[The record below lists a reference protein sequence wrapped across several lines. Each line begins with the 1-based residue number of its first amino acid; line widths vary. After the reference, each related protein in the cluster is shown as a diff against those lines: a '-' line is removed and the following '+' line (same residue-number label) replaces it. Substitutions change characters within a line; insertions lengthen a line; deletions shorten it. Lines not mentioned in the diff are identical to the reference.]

1 VVVKVV
7 WPDEDLDPDDVAG
20 ILFFYKTKIFFQNSY
35 IYILS
40 SFNWEMKSDISYDLA
55 RSWILMTW

>member
-20 ILFFYKTKIFFQNSY
+20 ILFFYRTKFSFKIHIY
-35 IYILS
+35 IYFLPQLGD
-40 SFNWEMKSDISYDLA
+40 EV
-55 RSWILMTW
+55 